1 MAYMSQ
7 NGTLNNIPLATV
19 VWEVTSMNFKVISC
33 FANFHQSTVS
43 VISANHIKFIVK
55 KMRFVLMVNVH
66 TFHF

>member
-1 MAYMSQ
+1 
-7 NGTLNNIPLATV
+7 
-19 VWEVTSMNFKVISC
+19 MNFKVISC

-55 KMRFVLMVNVH
+55 KMRFVLMVNAH